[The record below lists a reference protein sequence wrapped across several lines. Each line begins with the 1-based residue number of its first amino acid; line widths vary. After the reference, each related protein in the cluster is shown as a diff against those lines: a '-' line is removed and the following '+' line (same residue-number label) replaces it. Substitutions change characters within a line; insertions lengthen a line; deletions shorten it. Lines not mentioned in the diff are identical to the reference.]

1 MRIAWVTR
9 SFLDYRIP
17 VFREVDR
24 LTGGGLHLTF
34 SGEYVPESVTAKA
47 IATLGTRAYP
57 LTGEFK
63 LGGED
68 QHHLA
73 NRNVSLR
80 WQPGLMRHIAGLK
93 PDVLVADGFF
103 KWTLPAALYRLRHG
117 TPLVIAYER
126 TRHTERNAQGLRTV
140 YRRRIVKLADAM
152 DCSGQL
158 CRDYTVEDLGMD
170 PARVTMGHMSADTE
184 GLEDAVDAVGMAERE
199 ALRERLRLR
208 GVTFLYVG
216 RLDERK
222 GVREML
228 AGWKAAGFA
237 PAEASL
243 LLIGD
248 GPLRGEL
255 EARAATMPG
264 VHFAGRVPYDEL
276 APYYASADAFLITT
290 LEDNWS
296 LVVPEAM
303 AAALPVLS
311 SVHNGCWPEL
321 VLPENGWTFAPEN
334 TNQLAEALRLA
345 QRQGREGL
353 AAMGR
358 QSRRI
363 VADYGPANAARSIVA
378 ACELAMAHR
387 RRSSCG

>member
-17 VFREVDR
+17 VFREVDQ
-24 LTGGGLHLTF
+24 LTNGGLHLSF
-34 SGEYVPESVTAKA
+34 SGEYVPETVTAKA
-47 IATLGTRAYP
+47 VETLGERAYP

-80 WQPGLMRHIAGLK
+80 WQPGLGKHISRLQ

-103 KWTLPAALYRLRHG
+103 KWTLPAALHRLRHG
-117 TPLVIAYER
+117 TPLVINYER
-126 TRHTERNAQGLRTV
+126 TRHTERHAQGIRTR
-140 YRRRIVKLADAM
+140 YRRQIVKLADAM
-152 DCSGQL
+152 DCSGRL
-158 CRDYTVEDLGMD
+158 CKEYTVEDLGMD
-170 PARVTMGHMSADTE
+170 PKRITLGHMSADTD
-184 GLEDAVDAVGMAERE
+184 GLEAAVNAVSEAERA
-199 ALRERLRLR
+199 ALREKHGLG

-222 GVREML
+222 GIREML
-228 AGWKAAGFA
+228 DGWEAAGFA
-237 PAEASL
+237 PGAATL
-243 LLIGD
+243 LLVGD
-248 GPLRGEL
+248 GPLREEL
-255 EARAATMPG
+255 QARAAPMG
-264 VHFAGRVPYDEL
+264 NVVFAGRVPYDEL
-276 APYYASADAFLITT
+276 APYYAAADAFLITT

-321 VLPENGWTFAPEN
+321 VRPENGWTFTPEN
-334 TNQLAEALRLA
+334 TNQLAESLRQA
-345 QRQGREGL
+345 QSQGRDGL

-358 QSRRI
+358 VSREI
-363 VADYGPANAARSIVA
+363 VHDYGPDNAARSIVE
-378 ACELAMAHR
+378 ACEIAIAHR
-387 RRSSCG
+387 GRG

>member
-17 VFREVDR
+17 VFREVDQ
-24 LTGGGLHLTF
+24 LTDGGLHLTF
-34 SGEYVPESVTAKA
+34 SGEYVPETVTAKA
-47 IATLGTRAYP
+47 VEALGNRAYP
-57 LTGEFK
+57 LSGEFK

-73 NRNVSLR
+73 NRNVSFR
-80 WQPGLMRHIAGLK
+80 WQPGLMKHISSLK
-93 PDVLVADGFF
+93 PDVIVADGFF
-103 KWTLPAALYRLRHG
+103 KWTLPAALHRLRHG
-117 TPLVIAYER
+117 TPLVINYER

-140 YRRRIVKLADAM
+140 YRRRIVRLADAM

-158 CRDYTVEDLGMD
+158 CKDYTVEDLGMD
-170 PARVTMGHMSADTE
+170 PTRVTMGHMSADTD
-184 GLEDAVDAVGMAERE
+184 GLEAAVDAVSEADRL
-199 ALRERLRLR
+199 ALRARLALK
-208 GVTFLYVG
+208 GVVFLYVG

-228 AGWKAAGFA
+228 AGWQAAGFG
-237 PAEASL
+237 EDDASL

-248 GPLRGEL
+248 GPLREEL
-255 EARAATMPG
+255 QARAASMVN
-264 VHFAGRVPYDEL
+264 VHFAGRLAYDEL
-276 APYYASADAFLITT
+276 PPYYAAADAFLITT

-321 VLPENGWTFAPEN
+321 VRAENGWTFVPEN
-334 TNQLAEALRLA
+334 PNQLAESLRLA
-345 QRQGREGL
+345 QARGRDGL
-353 AAMGR
+353 AVMGAR
-358 QSRRI
+358 SRRI
-363 VADYGPANAARSIVA
+363 VADYGPQNAARSIVE
-378 ACELAMAHR
+378 ACQTAMAHR
-387 RRSSCG
+387 RKG